1 MAKEEKSEERKQIIN
16 AEIEKMLGTMIP
28 GLDSKAREVFNSKF
42 SSFKTFLAELNQKAW
57 INNEA
62 HFICISLHM
71 NALD

>member
-42 SSFKTFLAELNQKAW
+42 TSFKTFLAVLRDVSHPLLNVL
-57 INNEA
+57 IN
-62 HFICISLHM
+62 
-71 NALD
+71 

>member
-1 MAKEEKSEERKQIIN
+1 MQETVAKEEKNEERKQIIN

-42 SSFKTFLAELNQKAW
+42 TSFKTFLAELNQKAW

-62 HFICISLHM
+62 QFICISLHI
-71 NALD
+71 